1 MLPMIQLYRSLQGAT
16 DSVCGVLE
24 ISRCQ
29 TPNPAVYP
37 IKALDILAS
46 DGESVTLLYR
56 DLDAAIEG
64 IAWLRSEVA
73 ARREKAAAM
82 TTK

>member
-1 MLPMIQLYRSLQGAT
+1 MTMVHLYRSLQGAT
-16 DSVCGVLE
+16 DSVRGVLE

-46 DGESVTLLYR
+46 DEESVTLLYR

-64 IAWLRSEVA
+64 IAWLRGEVA
-73 ARREKAAAM
+73 ARQAAAAAV
-82 TTK
+82 TK